1 MVVTGDRDS
10 LQLVSDDVTVL
21 YPRKGVSELT
31 RFTPEAVVEKYGL
44 TPQQYPDFAALRGDP
59 SDNLP
64 GIPGVGEKTATKWI
78 AEYGSLQALVDHVD
92 TVKGKVGD
100 ALRANLS
107 HVVLNRELTDLVR
120 DVPLAQTP
128 DTLRMQPWD
137 RDQIHR
143 LFDDLEFR
151 VLRDR
156 LFDTLAS
163 ADPEVDEGF
172 DVRGG
177 ALEPGELAAWLAE
190 HSAGSR
196 FGMAVVGTH
205 LAFDGDATA
214 LAIVAADGDG
224 RYLDTA
230 DLTSGRRGGARR
242 RGWPMPAVPK
252 ALHEAKLAMHDLEG
266 RGWTLRGVTSDT
278 ALAAYLVRPGQ
289 RSFALDDLSL
299 RYLKR
304 ELRADNPEQQQL
316 SLLDDSDGV
325 DDQAVQT
332 SILRA
337 SAVMDLA
344 DALDEELARI
354 DSASLLGEMELPVQ
368 RVLAEMETAGI
379 AVDLGQLSEL
389 QSEFADQ
396 IRDAAEAA
404 YAVIG
409 KQINLGSPKQLQV
422 VLFDELEMPK
432 TKRTKTGYTTDADAL
447 QSLFDK
453 TGHPFLQHLLAHR
466 DATRLKV
473 TVDGLLN
480 SVASDG
486 RIHTT
491 FNQTIAA
498 TGRLSSTEPNLQN
511 IPIRTEAGRR
521 IRDAFVVGKGFAELM
536 TADYSQIEM
545 RIMAHLS
552 KDEGLIEA
560 FNTGEDLHSFVASR
574 AFSVPIDEVTAE
586 LRRRVKAMS
595 YGLAYGLSAYGLA
608 AQLKISTE
616 EAKVQMEQYFDR
628 FGGVRDYLRDV
639 VDQARKDGYTSTV
652 FGRRRYLPELDSS
665 NRNVREAAE
674 RAALNAPIQGSA
686 ADIIKVAMIEVD
698 KAIKDAGLTSRMLLQ
713 VHDELLFEVAPGERD
728 QVESAGARQDG
739 RRLPAGRAAGGVGRI
754 RPQLGL
760 RGALERRTE
769 SSQGLQSRRAGPRSV
784 HGVGLLGQQRV
795 HPQVT
800 EAAVD
805 AVPDE
810 GQLHH
815 LGGEGLHGLGRGFS
829 AGPRR
834 LRYRCLAWADRAEPG
849 RLVGCHQARRHHA
862 GQLLGDD
869 ALLLRR
875 LATPSVIA
883 SPKTGII
890 QSTYTPKYAPT
901 PSSDEPFHS
910 PVHDHRADVAEQQA
924 AALAR
929 ALRCCSAN
937 HTPMP
942 NNVVNSE
949 WANGPMISR
958 IAAVSSESLTVSPS
972 GDVEDVLQPG
982 EPPPDQPGVHQAVGQ
997 RIELVA
1003 APAGHH
1009 EQEEQPLGRL
1019 FCHRRAEHDR
1029 DRADRLRR
1037 ARIDCGLDDE
1047 LQYRRDHDRHRCAP
1061 QEGQHQQPRRF
1072 GFPPVEPEIGQH
1084 DDRHGDAGQN
1094 EPDRRPDGVEG
1105 GQHDQDQAGDGAQ
1118 KDHHSKWRPDLAD
1131 FLLNRRIRRNELKWL
1146 LRRTGISHQSRVAG
1160 WASPIGP
1167 GLSSVC
1173 TVE

>member
-1 MVVTGDRDS
+1 M
-10 LQLVSDDVTVL
+10 
-21 YPRKGVSELT
+21 
-31 RFTPEAVVEKYGL
+31 
-44 TPQQYPDFAALRGDP
+44 
-59 SDNLP
+59 
-64 GIPGVGEKTATKWI
+64 
-78 AEYGSLQALVDHVD
+78 
-92 TVKGKVGD
+92 
-100 ALRANLS
+100 
-107 HVVLNRELTDLVR
+107 NRELTDLVK

-137 RDQIHR
+137 RDHIHR

-163 ADPEVDEGF
+163 ADPEVDQGF

-177 ALEPGELAAWLAE
+177 ALESGELAAWLAE
-190 HSAGSR
+190 HSQGSR
-196 FGMAVVGTH
+196 FGLAVVGTH
-205 LAFDGDATA
+205 LAFDADATA

-224 RYLDTA
+224 RYIDTA
-230 DLTSGRRGGARR
+230 TLHPDDEAALASWLADVGA
-242 RGWPMPAVPK
+242 PK

-266 RGWTLRGVTSDT
+266 RGWKLAGVTSDT

-332 SILRA
+332 VILRA

-354 DSASLLGEMELPVQ
+354 DSSSLLGNMELPVQ
-368 RVLAEMETAGI
+368 RALAQMETAGI
-379 AVDLGQLSEL
+379 AVDLGLLSEL
-389 QSEFADQ
+389 QSEFANQ

-447 QSLFDK
+447 QGRCS
-453 TGHPFLQHLLAHR
+453 TRPGHPFLQHMLAHR

-521 IRDAFVVGKGFAELM
+521 IRDAFVVGKGYDELM

-560 FNTGEDLHSFVASR
+560 FRTGEDLHSFVASR
-574 AFSVPIDEVTAE
+574 AFSVPIDEVTPE

-616 EAKVQMEQYFDR
+616 EAKVQMEQYFAR
-628 FGGVRDYLRDV
+628 FGGVRDYLREV

-652 FGRRRYLPELDSS
+652 LGRRRYLPELDSS

-686 ADIIKVAMIEVD
+686 ADIIKVAMINVD
-698 KAIKDAGLTSRMLLQ
+698 KALKDAGLKSRMLLQ
-713 VHDELLFEVAPGERD
+713 VHDELLFEVASGERD
-728 QVESAGARQDG
+728 AVEKLVREQMGNAYPLDVPLEVSVGYGRSWDSAA
-739 RRLPAGRAAGGVGRI
+739 
-754 RPQLGL
+754 
-760 RGALERRTE
+760 
-769 SSQGLQSRRAGPRSV
+769 
-784 HGVGLLGQQRV
+784 H
-795 HPQVT
+795 
-800 EAAVD
+800 
-805 AVPDE
+805 
-810 GQLHH
+810 
-815 LGGEGLHGLGRGFS
+815 
-829 AGPRR
+829 
-834 LRYRCLAWADRAEPG
+834 
-849 RLVGCHQARRHHA
+849 
-862 GQLLGDD
+862 
-869 ALLLRR
+869 
-875 LATPSVIA
+875 
-883 SPKTGII
+883 
-890 QSTYTPKYAPT
+890 
-901 PSSDEPFHS
+901 
-910 PVHDHRADVAEQQA
+910 
-924 AALAR
+924 
-929 ALRCCSAN
+929 
-937 HTPMP
+937 
-942 NNVVNSE
+942 
-949 WANGPMISR
+949 
-958 IAAVSSESLTVSPS
+958 
-972 GDVEDVLQPG
+972 
-982 EPPPDQPGVHQAVGQ
+982 
-997 RIELVA
+997 
-1003 APAGHH
+1003 
-1009 EQEEQPLGRL
+1009 
-1019 FCHRRAEHDR
+1019 
-1029 DRADRLRR
+1029 
-1037 ARIDCGLDDE
+1037 
-1047 LQYRRDHDRHRCAP
+1047 
-1061 QEGQHQQPRRF
+1061 
-1072 GFPPVEPEIGQH
+1072 
-1084 DDRHGDAGQN
+1084 
-1094 EPDRRPDGVEG
+1094 
-1105 GQHDQDQAGDGAQ
+1105 
-1118 KDHHSKWRPDLAD
+1118 
-1131 FLLNRRIRRNELKWL
+1131 
-1146 LRRTGISHQSRVAG
+1146 
-1160 WASPIGP
+1160 
-1167 GLSSVC
+1167 
-1173 TVE
+1173 

>member
-1 MVVTGDRDS
+1 MTPSATAEKAPEKPILMLLDGNSLAFRAFYALPAENFKTQGGLTTNAVYGFTAMLINLLRDEQPSHIAAAFDVSRQTFRLERYPEYKAGRSATPDEFRGQIDITKEVLGALGITVLAEAGFEADDVIATLATQAEDEGYQVLVVTGDRDS
-10 LQLVSDDVTVL
+10 LQLVSPDVTVL

-31 RFTPEAVVEKYGL
+31 RFTPDAVVEKYGL

-78 AEYGSLQALVDHVD
+78 AEYGSLQALVDQVD

-107 HVVLNRELTDLVR
+107 HVVLNRELTDLVK

-163 ADPEVDEGF
+163 TDPEVDQGF

-177 ALEPGELAAWLAE
+177 ALEAGELANWLSE
-190 HSAGSR
+190 HAKGKRS
-196 FGMAVVGTH
+196 GMAVIGTH
-205 LAFDGDATA
+205 LAFDADATA
-214 LAIVAADGDG
+214 LAIVAGDGDG
-224 RYLDTA
+224 RYLDTSVLTPDDEAALSSWLSDA
-230 DLTSGRRGGARR
+230 DA
-242 RGWPMPAVPK
+242 PK
-252 ALHEAKLAMHDLEG
+252 ALHEAKLAIHDLEG
-266 RGWTLRGVTSDT
+266 RGWTLRGITSDT

-344 DALDEELARI
+344 DALDDELARI
-354 DSASLLGEMELPVQ
+354 ESSSLLGDMELPVQ

-379 AVDLGQLSEL
+379 AVDLAHLSEL

-404 YAVIG
+404 YGVIG

-447 QSLFDK
+447 QSLFEK

-466 DATRLKV
+466 DVTRLKV

-480 SVASDG
+480 SVGSDG

-511 IPIRTEAGRR
+511 IPIRTDAGRR
-521 IRDAFVVGKGFAELM
+521 IRDGFVVGEGFDELM

-560 FNTGEDLHSFVASR
+560 FRTGEDLHSFVASR

-698 KAIKDAGLTSRMLLQ
+698 KALKEAGLKSRMLLQ
-713 VHDELLFEVAPGERD
+713 VHDELLIEVAKGERD
-728 QVESAGARQDG
+728 QVEKLVRDKMGDAYPLD
-739 RRLPAGRAAGGVGRI
+739 V
-754 RPQLGL
+754 
-760 RGALERRTE
+760 ALEV
-769 SSQGLQSRRAGPRSV
+769 SVGYGRSW
-784 HGVGLLGQQRV
+784 
-795 HPQVT
+795 
-800 EAAVD
+800 D
-805 AVPDE
+805 
-810 GQLHH
+810 
-815 LGGEGLHGLGRGFS
+815 
-829 AGPRR
+829 
-834 LRYRCLAWADRAEPG
+834 
-849 RLVGCHQARRHHA
+849 
-862 GQLLGDD
+862 
-869 ALLLRR
+869 
-875 LATPSVIA
+875 
-883 SPKTGII
+883 
-890 QSTYTPKYAPT
+890 
-901 PSSDEPFHS
+901 
-910 PVHDHRADVAEQQA
+910 A
-924 AALAR
+924 AA
-929 ALRCCSAN
+929 
-937 HTPMP
+937 H
-942 NNVVNSE
+942 
-949 WANGPMISR
+949 
-958 IAAVSSESLTVSPS
+958 
-972 GDVEDVLQPG
+972 
-982 EPPPDQPGVHQAVGQ
+982 
-997 RIELVA
+997 
-1003 APAGHH
+1003 
-1009 EQEEQPLGRL
+1009 
-1019 FCHRRAEHDR
+1019 
-1029 DRADRLRR
+1029 
-1037 ARIDCGLDDE
+1037 
-1047 LQYRRDHDRHRCAP
+1047 
-1061 QEGQHQQPRRF
+1061 
-1072 GFPPVEPEIGQH
+1072 
-1084 DDRHGDAGQN
+1084 
-1094 EPDRRPDGVEG
+1094 
-1105 GQHDQDQAGDGAQ
+1105 
-1118 KDHHSKWRPDLAD
+1118 
-1131 FLLNRRIRRNELKWL
+1131 
-1146 LRRTGISHQSRVAG
+1146 
-1160 WASPIGP
+1160 
-1167 GLSSVC
+1167 
-1173 TVE
+1173 